1 MRLRR
6 YLLIWALTVI
16 TGCAGPVRAPFEAP
30 EEEKSL
36 PAAPSGPLASL
47 EQRIQTRAGTTD
59 TIGNPGAISGFK
71 LLDRSE
77 DALRWRLALI
87 DAATQSIDTQY
98 YLYHGDSTGL
108 IFTSRL
114 LAAADRGVKLRVL
127 IDDMGTLALS
137 PSQKKCAT
145 A

>member
-1 MRLRR
+1 MTRLRH
-6 YLLIWALTVI
+6 YLLIAALTVMA
-16 TGCAGPVRAPFEAP
+16 GCAGPVRAPFEAS

-47 EQRIQTRAGTTD
+47 EQRIQTRVGTPD
-59 TIGNPGAISGFK
+59 TIDKSGAISGFK

-98 YLYHGDSTGL
+98 
-108 IFTSRL
+108 
-114 LAAADRGVKLRVL
+114 
-127 IDDMGTLALS
+127 
-137 PSQKKCAT
+137 
-145 A
+145 